1 MSKQALNNHQLV
13 AFAAGTL
20 TKPAEGREL
29 PSRLLI
35 CPWGT
40 HDTGKGVVTCNA
52 TTAGLLLRNQAATKR
67 LKVALDFQHNSVETS
82 KTYTGEPL
90 KVAAYGALELVEGE
104 GIYLSAVEWTPEG
117 KEHAANGH
125 YPDIS
130 PALKL
135 NDQREVIWVHSA
147 GLVRQGEIDGLE
159 LFDAGDTINAV
170 LNMGLDTGM
179 MNWTASRELLNIF
192 LATVGMEIPDNA
204 TYDETKSLAAR
215 GAKKLEAGM
224 ATPEAKAAAAAT
236 DNPDTNTD
244 TDTEITTMNADE
256 INQLKT
262 RLERAEQRADKAD
275 KDAIQAKAIAA
286 GKVIPLNAEDIA
298 GFSVEQFSA
307 ICEGL
312 PAGQVRMESR
322 GDGQVKSETL
332 TFAANTE
339 LAATLSRMGI
349 TQEEFEQY
357 GPKA

>member
-1 MSKQALNNHQLV
+1 MSKQALNTHQLV

-20 TKPAEGREL
+20 TKPAEGKEL

-192 LATVGMEIPDNA
+192 LATVGMSIPDNA
-204 TYDETKSLAAR
+204 TYDEMKALAAR

-236 DNPDTNTD
+236 DNPDND
-244 TDTEITTMNADE
+244 ITTMNATD
-256 INQLKT
+256 INDLKS

-275 KDAIQAKAIAA
+275 KDAIEAKAVAA
-286 GKVIPLNAEDIA
+286 GKVIPFSAEDIK

-307 ICEGL
+307 ICDKL
-312 PAGQVRMESR
+312 PAGQVRLESR

>member
-1 MSKQALNNHQLV
+1 MSKQALNTHQLV

-104 GIYLSAVEWTPEG
+104 GIYLSALEWTPEG
-117 KEHAANGH
+117 KDHAANGH

-286 GKVIPLNAEDIA
+286 GKVIPLSAEDIA

-307 ICEGL
+307 ICDRL